1 MNQHYYGHF
10 LRFPLIIR
18 LLLISC
24 LIMILFGITIHLLEP
39 TNFPT
44 VFDGIWWAFVTS
56 STVGFGDYTP
66 KTMLGR
72 ITGILLILFG
82 VSFLT
87 FYFAHL
93 ATVTVAKQNE
103 FLEGK
108 SVFRGIGHL
117 IIVGWNERSRKM
129 IAALTK
135 KNPPKQII
143 IIDETL
149 DKLPAH
155 HSNVHF
161 IKGRA
166 NSDATLAKAN
176 LAKAESVIITADPN
190 KDELQADMNTI
201 LTLLAVKG
209 LNPDIKCI
217 VEILTTEH
225 VLNARRAGA
234 DKLIRTNNLLSSV
247 MLNLMHSTLSEATFN
262 ELINFKQNW
271 LNHIN
276 ISEEYI
282 GKRFSEVSSSLFLK
296 KTILIGVIR
305 GEETFVNPP
314 HEFILQQNDQLL
326 AINDSLL
333 I

>member
-1 MNQHYYGHF
+1 MRVRGEFYLSQHIYGYF
-10 LRFPLIIR
+10 LRFPLVVR

-24 LIMILFGITIHLLEP
+24 LIMILFGTMIHLIEP
-39 TNFPT
+39 DNFPT
-44 VFDGIWWAFVTS
+44 VFDGIWWAVVTS
-56 STVGFGDYTP
+56 STVGFGDFTP
-66 KTMLGR
+66 KTLLGR

-93 ATVTVAKQNE
+93 ASVTMAKQNE

-108 SVFRGIGHL
+108 SVFKGMGHI

-129 IAALTK
+129 IATLTK
-135 KNPPKQII
+135 ISPPKQII

-149 DKLPAH
+149 DKFPEH
-155 HSNVHF
+155 HANVHF

-176 LAKAESVIITADPN
+176 LSKAETVIITADPN
-190 KDELQADMNTI
+190 KEELQADMNTI

-209 LNPDIKCI
+209 LYPPIKCI
-217 VEILTTEH
+217 VEILTSDH

-234 DKLIRTNNLLSSV
+234 DILVRTNNLLSSV
-247 MLNLMHSTLSEATFN
+247 MLNRMHSTLSESTFN

-271 LNHIN
+271 LHHIG
-276 ISEEYI
+276 ISEEFV
-282 GKRFSEVSSSLFLK
+282 GLGFSKVSMAFFQK
-296 KTILIGVIR
+296 KNYL
-305 GEETFVNPP
+305 NWCY
-314 HEFILQQNDQLL
+314 
-326 AINDSLL
+326 
-333 I
+333 